1 MGAIDLL
8 GEIPGGGDYEALETH
23 TVELSVFGTKCLVL
37 DLETLIQ
44 VKRAAGRPKDFE
56 AVSELELLLSKARE

>member
-1 MGAIDLL
+1 ML
-8 GEIPGGGDYEALETH
+8 GEIVGGGGYEQLISHSLEI
-23 TVELSVFGTKCLVL
+23 ELFGVSCRCL

-56 AVSELELLLSKARE
+56 ALAELEAIRDGDDRLG